1 MPLELIQ
8 PSPITRFSNGIV
20 ITNAH
25 NSFLSRQKFK
35 KNPEEFMYSTGN
47 KSGETEGERSS
58 GNANGELKGLA
69 RLLELSNSLFA
80 DVFKEQKIA

>member
-1 MPLELIQ
+1 
-8 PSPITRFSNGIV
+8 
-20 ITNAH
+20 
-25 NSFLSRQKFK
+25 
-35 KNPEEFMYSTGN
+35 MYSTGN